1 MMCETCGHEHVKTE
15 QAVRYTN
22 LTWEAGQT
30 LHWEDV
36 VESTLMICSEPG
48 CRCYELSPT
57 DYEDRI
63 SLIKSGELDP

>member
-1 MMCETCGHEHVKTE
+1 MMCETCGHEHVRTE
-15 QAVRYTN
+15 QAVRYRAFDTD
-22 LTWEAGQT
+22 GT
-30 LHWEDV
+30 LHVYEGV
-36 VESTLMICSEPG
+36 VEDTMMICSEPG